1 MTTPLPE
8 RYIAATVKYLSPEL
22 QAEVRPE
29 LHASI
34 ADAVEAQVAQG
45 EDYETAERNVLTE
58 LGDPAVLAA
67 SYSDRTLQL
76 IGPRY
81 YLSWWCLLKRLL
93 LIVPAAVLGVV
104 AFAQLLAGGDLGD
117 IIGGSIGAAVTAGLH
132 VCFWVTLV
140 FAILERSDAD
150 TGITWDVDQL
160 PEPRQEHPGRP
171 DLIASLVFLGLMI
184 LVVLWDQIP
193 GFIRTGDQSIPIL
206 SPALWPWAM
215 LGLFGIIGLEIA
227 FAILLYAKRQWNA
240 TLAIINTVLAV
251 LFFSW
256 VISLLVRGELFSE
269 VFLELAVDNAVSGGS
284 LYTIAVIFG
293 FSVGIICVWD
303 IIDGWVKT
311 YRAGASDAAEQ
322 QPAAAQ

>member
-117 IIGGSIGAAVTAGLH
+117 IIGGSIGAAVTAG
-132 VCFWVTLV
+132 
-140 FAILERSDAD
+140 
-150 TGITWDVDQL
+150 
-160 PEPRQEHPGRP
+160 
-171 DLIASLVFLGLMI
+171 
-184 LVVLWDQIP
+184 
-193 GFIRTGDQSIPIL
+193 
-206 SPALWPWAM
+206 
-215 LGLFGIIGLEIA
+215 
-227 FAILLYAKRQWNA
+227 
-240 TLAIINTVLAV
+240 
-251 LFFSW
+251 
-256 VISLLVRGELFSE
+256 
-269 VFLELAVDNAVSGGS
+269 
-284 LYTIAVIFG
+284 
-293 FSVGIICVWD
+293 
-303 IIDGWVKT
+303 
-311 YRAGASDAAEQ
+311 
-322 QPAAAQ
+322 